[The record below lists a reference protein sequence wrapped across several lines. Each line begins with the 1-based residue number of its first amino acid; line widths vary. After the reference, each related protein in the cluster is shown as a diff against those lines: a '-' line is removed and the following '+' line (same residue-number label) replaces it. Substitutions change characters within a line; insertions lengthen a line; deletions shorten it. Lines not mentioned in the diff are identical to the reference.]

1 MVAGEPGRALTP
13 AQSKP
18 LNRRGRAQLCR
29 RGCALTAVAGIL
41 QVRSRG
47 CTLQSAQSRARSDST
62 LCTLRGSAAVHA
74 VHAAASSVQ
83 QSGAH
88 ALGLNSARSPPTT
101 RSLKLPSEQD
111 SAKRLFLTQ
120 QRRETGRQMAA
131 QNGGKGTV
139 RRRGFMGQPGET
151 ASGTSRSIA
160 GCVARKTTG
169 PQTLRCAR
177 RARPP
182 CHFLKCWVFAGSLLG
197 FCRARTQQPRLN
209 KRPSKGKRAEK
220 RTCRGRVAVNPT
232 TLRHWTSVLT

>member
-62 LCTLRGSAAVHA
+62 LCTLRVTPRLSGCASCARCCQQRPAVR
-74 VHAAASSVQ
+74 S
-83 QSGAH
+83 

-139 RRRGFMGQPGET
+139 RRRGFMGEPGET

-169 PQTLRCAR
+169 PQTPEPAV
-177 RARPP
+177 RPP
-182 CHFLKCWVFAGSLLG
+182 RQA
-197 FCRARTQQPRLN
+197 
-209 KRPSKGKRAEK
+209 
-220 RTCRGRVAVNPT
+220 
-232 TLRHWTSVLT
+232 TLPFS

>member
-62 LCTLRGSAAVHA
+62 LCTLSGCARCARCCQQRPAVR
-74 VHAAASSVQ
+74 S
-83 QSGAH
+83 

-169 PQTLRCAR
+169 PQTPEPAV
-177 RARPP
+177 RPP
-182 CHFLKCWVFAGSLLG
+182 RQA
-197 FCRARTQQPRLN
+197 
-209 KRPSKGKRAEK
+209 
-220 RTCRGRVAVNPT
+220 
-232 TLRHWTSVLT
+232 TLPFS

>member
-1 MVAGEPGRALTP
+1 M
-13 AQSKP
+13 Q
-18 LNRRGRAQLCR
+18 
-29 RGCALTAVAGIL
+29 
-41 QVRSRG
+41 
-47 CTLQSAQSRARSDST
+47 
-62 LCTLRGSAAVHA
+62 A

-83 QSGAH
+83 QS
-88 ALGLNSARSPPTT
+88 SARSPPTT

-169 PQTLRCAR
+169 PQTPEPAV
-177 RARPP
+177 RPP
-182 CHFLKCWVFAGSLLG
+182 RQA
-197 FCRARTQQPRLN
+197 
-209 KRPSKGKRAEK
+209 
-220 RTCRGRVAVNPT
+220 
-232 TLRHWTSVLT
+232 TLPFS

>member
-1 MVAGEPGRALTP
+1 MLWHLRKA
-13 AQSKP
+13 
-18 LNRRGRAQLCR
+18 NRRGRAQLCR

-62 LCTLRGSAAVHA
+62 WRTLSGCTLCTLPP
-74 VHAAASSVQ
+74 AASSSQ
-83 QSGAH
+83 ER
-88 ALGLNSARSPPTT
+88 LGLNSARSPPTT

-111 SAKRLFLTQ
+111 SAKRSFLTQ
-120 QRRETGRQMAA
+120 QSREKGRQMAA

-169 PQTLRCAR
+169 PQTPEHAVRPPL
-177 RARPP
+177 RPP
-182 CHFLKCWVFAGSLLG
+182 CHFPKCWVFAGSLLG
-197 FCRARTQQPRLN
+197 FAGLELSNRDSTRDPAKASEPN
-209 KRPSKGKRAEK
+209 KKKK
-220 RTCRGRVAVNPT
+220 Q
-232 TLRHWTSVLT
+232 